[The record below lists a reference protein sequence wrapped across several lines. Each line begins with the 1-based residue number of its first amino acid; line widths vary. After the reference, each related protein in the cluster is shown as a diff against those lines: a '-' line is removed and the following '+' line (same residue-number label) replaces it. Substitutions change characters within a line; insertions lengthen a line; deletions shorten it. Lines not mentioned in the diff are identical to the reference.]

1 MFMFLF
7 KNFVKILMMARNFSA
22 VLLKAPHFLLLIFVL
37 MKLLIT
43 DVNIGP
49 VFDCH
54 DNLKEAKTV
63 QVDEPPDSVYNS
75 KDVFDLYNPN
85 GVLDPYNS
93 DDVPKEKSI
102 FVLKDDNDLKIVVRG
117 PFMKIKAKVNDDRES
132 VNAKDVLDEKFAIK
146 ALKVDETL
154 EPAPN
159 FVDTLDPVPQYKF
172 GQASSGQ
179 KYNVPRLLDRFWMDL
194 EHNEEV
200 TSFAK
205 LCCHGSE
212 DLLS

>member
-1 MFMFLF
+1 
-7 KNFVKILMMARNFSA
+7 
-22 VLLKAPHFLLLIFVL
+22 
-37 MKLLIT
+37 
-43 DVNIGP
+43 
-49 VFDCH
+49 
-54 DNLKEAKTV
+54 
-63 QVDEPPDSVYNS
+63 
-75 KDVFDLYNPN
+75 
-85 GVLDPYNS
+85 
-93 DDVPKEKSI
+93 
-102 FVLKDDNDLKIVVRG
+102 
-117 PFMKIKAKVNDDRES
+117 MKIKAKVNDDRES

-212 DLLS
+212 DLLSCLSFYKFMTVRSCLRRAQALFQVRFSEQISSA